1 MNQVLFRLW
10 ELVNLLSNQ
19 VWHLFS
25 QGLTGKSMDKL
36 RSSRSPM
43 EEREMSTFLFL
54 GELNG
59 SDARERHWGG
69 RGKV

>member
-1 MNQVLFRLW
+1 MEKRESL
-10 ELVNLLSNQ
+10 
-19 VWHLFS
+19 
-25 QGLTGKSMDKL
+25 
-36 RSSRSPM
+36 RSPM

-59 SDARERHWGG
+59 SEREERHWRG